1 MIWDVL
7 ISGLVVVIATI
18 VATTVIITVIITAA
32 IIAAT
37 TAVIAA
43 IIIAIVILVRKQKK
57 RPIVPVSEMDAM
69 ILSASVTEDKCGC
82 KQEERVSGV
91 RYPLLYKLFHNCR
104 ICRLMIL

>member
-18 VATTVIITVIITAA
+18 VATTVIITAA

-57 RPIVPVSEMDAM
+57 RPIVPVSEMAAM
-69 ILSASVTEDKCGC
+69 ILPVSVTEDKCGC

-91 RYPLLYKLFHNCR
+91 RYPLL
-104 ICRLMIL
+104 